1 MSLYVAA
8 VLRTTCGK
16 HSTRG
21 GSMHKG
27 ATLACV
33 TLALCA
39 GMAYAKDAPEADN
52 SAQNVGATRKDA
64 VTAEKQNNVK
74 SNVET
79 LAAIRKA
86 IVDQDGLSMNAKNAK
101 ILFSKGLVTLK
112 GPVDSESEKA
122 KVEEIAKSCSAV
134 TSVKNM
140 LTVAPKKQ

>member
-1 MSLYVAA
+1 
-8 VLRTTCGK
+8 
-16 HSTRG
+16 
-21 GSMHKG
+21 MHKG

-39 GMAYAKDAPEADN
+39 AMANAKDAPEADN

-64 VTAEKQNNVK
+64 VTAEKQNNAK
-74 SNVET
+74 SNVEA
-79 LAAIRKA
+79 LAEIRKA
-86 IVDQDGLSMNAKNAK
+86 IVGDDNLSMNAKNAK

-122 KVEEIAKSCSAV
+122 KVEELAKSCSAV

-140 LTVAPKKQ
+140 LTVAPKK